1 MNIATNSKQ
10 NSPGSNG
17 PKTLLASAY
26 RAGETAPD
34 GMNKL
39 GGPTLVPNFRSISP
53 SIFNIDLNRSA
64 GGRTAP
70 EGLGSNSPNEPYQQ
84 NNQN

>member
-39 GGPTLVPNFRSISP
+39 GGTTLVPNFRSISP

-70 EGLGSNSPNEPYQQ
+70 EGLGSNSPNEAYQQ